1 MTLPRHAPHFNALV
15 VALMWS
21 VAATSSTI
29 GGREAIYVGGNVNLA
44 YQRGNTKSFRPG
56 NYGVQVSGQIDTSS
70 ESELVFDAGHRGA
83 LVIPYGA
90 IISFEYY
97 PVYSGNAYPHQRY
110 PYRMREP
117 PYPWSGSYH
126 TAEAEHFHLRLELLN
141 EGGRPG
147 AWHGALAEVI
157 FELGQ
162 DIVRPTIEALERRT
176 GLSVALTSVAA
187 CAAYKGREACGW
199 GAASELKGRTRVFID
214 TRVFMDRNES
224 IETEDDL
231 SSYENIVAVIEE
243 ARLGI
248 TVVKSAEDADII
260 LAFRFFSATFG
271 ISGFG
276 GTGST
281 PSAAIGEVYIAEGGR
296 LRVLM
301 LFEKERFPFF
311 TRKLSR
317 TFGLDFVKAYK
328 DANGIK

>member
-1 MTLPRHAPHFNALV
+1 VTSPRHRRHLNALAA
-15 VALMWS
+15 ALVWS
-21 VAATSSTI
+21 VTATSSSL
-29 GGREAIYVGGNVNLA
+29 GGREAIYVGGNVNPA

-56 NYGVQVSGQIDTSS
+56 KYGVQVSGQIDTSS
-70 ESELVFDAGHRGA
+70 ESELVFDAGRRGA

-90 IISFEYY
+90 IVSIDYHPEY
-97 PVYSGNAYPHQRY
+97 VGNAFPHDRY

-126 TAEAEHFHLRLELLN
+126 HAEAEHFYLRLELLN
-141 EGGRPG
+141 EVGTPG
-147 AWHGALAEVI
+147 AWHGALAEVV

-176 GLSVALTSVAA
+176 GLPIALTSVAA

-199 GAASELKGRTRVFID
+199 GAPSELKGRTRVFID
-214 TRVFMDRNES
+214 TRVFMDRKES
-224 IETEDDL
+224 IVTEDDL

-260 LAFRFFSATFG
+260 MPFRYFGATFG
-271 ISGFG
+271 TSGFG

-281 PSAAIGEVYIAEGGR
+281 PSAAIGEVYVAEGGR
-296 LRVLM
+296 LRVVM

-328 DANGIK
+328 EANGIK